1 MWIIYFGDVKE
12 LGDISTS
19 PGKSYLFF
27 LTFKYPGIGLS
38 GDRVSF
44 WVKHGVFA
52 VSGALVMVLE
62 NPGDII
68 TFTPGRTHN
77 RSRSP
82 R

>member
-1 MWIIYFGDVKE
+1 MDNNFGDVTE
-12 LGDISTS
+12 LGDVGAS

-27 LTFKYPGIGLS
+27 LTDEHPGIRLS
-38 GDRVSF
+38 GDRVLF
-44 WVKHGVFA
+44 PAKHHVFA
-52 VSGALVMVLE
+52 VSGALATTRE